1 MGELVLAALAP
12 HPPIIVP
19 GVGGREAA
27 KAQKTIDA
35 MEELA
40 REFAAARPDT
50 VVVISPHAPVFADAI
65 AIDGRPHL
73 SGDLAQ
79 FGADVELDFYSNL
92 ELAQA
97 IEDEAHAAGIS
108 VAVLE
113 PALARRYR
121 VPSGLDH
128 GAVVPLYFLAK
139 EHYPFR
145 LVAVSMGVGALNELY
160 TFGMCMA
167 SAIDK
172 SQYRVAVIASGDLS
186 HRLSPDAPAGY
197 APEGKIF
204 DEAVVGAL
212 GAMDVAALAR
222 LDDALIEAAGMC
234 GLNPI
239 IMMLGSLDGIEVES
253 EVLSYEGPFGVG
265 YAVVALRPK
274 GRSEEARRFHELV
287 EGGKE
292 KTRKLRHSESAFAA
306 LARRAVEDYV
316 RRGVVVEPPDPLPE
330 GMQGRAGVF
339 CTLHKR
345 GQLRGCIGTTEPT
358 RRNIAEEIIF
368 NAIAAAVRDPRF
380 EPVAPHELDD
390 IVYSVD
396 VLSPPEPVSGPE
408 ELDPQRYGVI
418 VRNGGRVGLLLPNL
432 EGINTV
438 EEQISIARRKAGIG
452 LNAPVELERFE
463 VTRYE

>member
-92 ELAQA
+92 ELVQA

-212 GAMDVAALAR
+212 GTMDVAALAR

-306 LARRAVEDYV
+306 LARRAVEAYV
-316 RRGVVVEPPDPLPE
+316 CRGVVVEPPDPLPE
-330 GMQGRAGVF
+330 GMQGRA
-339 CTLHKR
+339 
-345 GQLRGCIGTTEPT
+345 
-358 RRNIAEEIIF
+358 
-368 NAIAAAVRDPRF
+368 
-380 EPVAPHELDD
+380 
-390 IVYSVD
+390 
-396 VLSPPEPVSGPE
+396 
-408 ELDPQRYGVI
+408 
-418 VRNGGRVGLLLPNL
+418 
-432 EGINTV
+432 
-438 EEQISIARRKAGIG
+438 
-452 LNAPVELERFE
+452 
-463 VTRYE
+463 